1 MPFSQDPRL
10 LRGQLQTVFKFYT
23 IAITSSFV
31 LVLLNA
37 FALWSVIDKT
47 TVISWLLVATVIS
60 FVRYYLSSIF
70 RRDEEAFSHS
80 TWMSLHTL
88 LIFFSVTIWSY
99 ALSFMMPEDSLAH
112 QFLLIISIA
121 GLCSGASSTLALS
134 PFAYLL
140 FLAGCLVPMSI
151 RLYMM
156 ESNHSELLFGLCYI
170 YMYFMWLTCR
180 RNCETELQ
188 NLEKSLIL
196 GEKELALNEAHQR
209 VDLHIDRSPLGIIE
223 WDADL
228 KISRWNPAAAT
239 IFGYSSEEILGESFH
254 KLLAGD
260 DASYFLQIDHA
271 INSRSNTLKNLTH
284 SGDRIYCEWTSAAIR
299 LPDGQLLGYSSFV
312 RDITKRLER
321 DELTT
326 HQAYYDPVTDL
337 PSRYYFHDRLKQEIS
352 RTSRNRTYSAVF
364 FLDFDHF
371 KTINDSM
378 GHSMGDLLL
387 RQFAE
392 RLQNRLRQY
401 DTVARFGGD
410 EFVVLLEELD
420 VDYEKAQLQA
430 AQVARSL
437 QLLLKT
443 PFMLDETEYM
453 LTCSI
458 GITLF
463 NDNTASEDELLK
475 QADLA
480 LYQSKQTGR
489 NIYTFFEQEMSNQAF
504 RHLQLLNS
512 LRNAVSNNEMSL
524 VYQPKVDV
532 HSNKIM
538 GAEALLRWNNNEFGF
553 VSPAEFIPVLEGSS
567 LITLV
572 GQWVL
577 DNTFAQLKQWY
588 SQGKWR
594 EDMGLAINISP
605 KQLLDKSFV
614 EQVEVLLAK
623 HDIAA
628 SLIEFEITENVLVE
642 NTDRIATIL
651 TQLTNLGISFSIDDF
666 GTGYS
671 SLAYLKKLPIEVLK
685 IDKSFID
692 HCTTEGNDQ
701 AIVRSILSICTE
713 LGLTSVA
720 EGVEYQEQQQ
730 QLQAM
735 GCDLLQGYL
744 FSRPVLAEEFTDLL
758 GSEVGLVG

>member
-1 MPFSQDPRL
+1 MPLAQDPRL

-23 IAITSSFV
+23 IAITSSYV
-31 LVLLNA
+31 LVLLNG
-37 FALWSVIDKT
+37 FALWNVADKT
-47 TVISWLLVATVIS
+47 TVIVWLMVATVIS
-60 FVRYYLSSIF
+60 LVRYYLSSIF

-80 TWMSLHTL
+80 VWMFLHTL
-88 LIFFSVTIWSY
+88 ITLFSAVIWGY
-99 ALSFMMPEDSLAH
+99 ALMALMPDDSLAH
-112 QFLLIISIA
+112 QFLLIIAIA
-121 GLCSGASSTLALS
+121 GLCSGASSTLAFS
-134 PFAYLL
+134 PLAYFL
-140 FLAGCLVPMSI
+140 FLAACLMPMSV
-151 RLYMM
+151 RLYMI
-156 ESNHSELLFGLCYI
+156 ESNYSELLFSLCYI
-170 YMYFMWLTCR
+170 YMYFMWTTCR
-180 RNCETELQ
+180 RNSETALQ
-188 NLEKSLIL
+188 NLEKSFIL
-196 GEKELALNEAHQR
+196 NEKESALNEAHQR

-223 WDADL
+223 WDIDL
-228 KISRWNPAAAT
+228 KVSRWNPAAES
-239 IFGYSSEEILGESFH
+239 IFGYTSEQMLGESFST
-254 KLLAGD
+254 LLAGD
-260 DASYFLQIDHA
+260 DSDYFLKIDHA
-271 INSRSNTLKNLTH
+271 DSSRSRTLKNVTH
-284 SGDRIYCEWTSAAIR
+284 SGDKIYCEWTSATMR
-299 LPDGQLLGYSSFV
+299 LPDGELLGYSSFV

-321 DELTT
+321 DELIT

-337 PSRYYFHDRLKQEIS
+337 PNRHYFHDRLKQEIS
-352 RTSRNRTYSAVF
+352 RTSRNKTYSAVF
-364 FLDFDHF
+364 FVDFDHF
-371 KTINDSM
+371 KAINDSM
-378 GHSMGDLLL
+378 GHSMGDVLL

-420 VDYEKAQLQA
+420 LDYEKSQLQA

-437 QLLLKT
+437 QLLLQKPFVLDKT
-443 PFMLDETEYM
+443 DYQ

-463 NDNTASEDELLK
+463 NDSSASEDELLK

-480 LYQSKQTGR
+480 LYQSKEKGR
-489 NIYTFFEQEMSNQAF
+489 NLYTFFEQEMSQQAS

-512 LRNAVSNNEMSL
+512 LRGAVSNNEMSL
-524 VYQPKVDV
+524 VYQPKVDM

-538 GAEALLRWNNNEFGF
+538 GAEALLRWNNNDFGF

-567 LITLV
+567 LISQV
-572 GQWVL
+572 GHWVL
-577 DNTFAQLKQWY
+577 DQAFSQLKYWY
-588 SQGKWR
+588 SAGQWR

-623 HDIAA
+623 HDIPA
-628 SLIEFEITENVLVE
+628 SLVEFEITENVLVE
-642 NTDRIATIL
+642 NTERITQVL
-651 TQLTNLGISFSIDDF
+651 LQLTELGISFSIDDF

-701 AIVRSILSICTE
+701 AIVRSILSICNE

-720 EGVEYQEQQQ
+720 EGVEYQEQQH
-730 QLQAM
+730 QLQDM

-744 FSRPVLAEEFTDLL
+744 FSRPVPADEFEMLL
-758 GSEVGLVG
+758 K

>member
-1 MPFSQDPRL
+1 MPLPQDPRL
-10 LRGQLQTVFKFYT
+10 LRGQLQTVFKFYF
-23 IAITSSFV
+23 IAITSSYV
-31 LVLLNA
+31 LVLLNG
-37 FALWSVIDKT
+37 FALWNVANKT
-47 TVISWLLVATVIS
+47 TVFIWLLVATVVS
-60 FVRYYLSSIF
+60 LVRYYLSSIF

-88 LIFFSVTIWSY
+88 MTLLSAIIWGY
-99 ALSFMMPEDSLAH
+99 ALLELMPDDSLAH
-112 QFLLIISIA
+112 QFLMIIAIA
-121 GLCSGASSTLALS
+121 GLCSGASSTLAFS
-134 PFAYLL
+134 PLAYLL
-140 FLAGCLVPMSI
+140 FLAACLIPMSI
-151 RLYMM
+151 RLYMI
-156 ESNHSELLFGLCYI
+156 ESNYSGLLFSLCYI
-170 YMYFMWLTCR
+170 YMYFMWTTCR
-180 RNCETELQ
+180 RNSETALQ
-188 NLEKSLIL
+188 NLEKSFIL
-196 GEKELALNEAHQR
+196 DEKELALNQAHQR

-228 KISRWNPAAAT
+228 KVSRWNPAAEN
-239 IFGYSSEEILGESFH
+239 IFGYSSEEMLGKSFRT
-254 KLLAGD
+254 LSVGD
-260 DASYFLQIDHA
+260 DSDYFLQIDHA
-271 INSRSNTLKNLTH
+271 DSSRSKTLKNIT
-284 SGDRIYCEWTSAAIR
+284 STQDRIYCEWTSATMR
-299 LPDGQLLGYSSFV
+299 LPDGKLLGYSSFV

-321 DELTT
+321 DELIT

-337 PSRYYFHDRLKQEIS
+337 PNRHYFHDRLKQEIS
-352 RTSRNRTYSAVF
+352 RTSRNKTYSAVF
-364 FLDFDHF
+364 FVDFDHF

-392 RLQNRLRQY
+392 RLQKRLRQY

-420 VDYEKAQLQA
+420 LDYEKSQLQA

-437 QLLLKT
+437 QLLLQN
-443 PFMLDETEYM
+443 PFVLDKTEYL

-463 NDNTASEDELLK
+463 NDASVSEDELLK

-480 LYQSKQTGR
+480 LYQSKQKGR
-489 NIYTFFEQEMSNQAF
+489 NLYTFFEVEMSNQAS

-512 LRNAVSNNEMSL
+512 LRSAISNNEMSL
-524 VYQPKVDV
+524 VYQPKVDM
-532 HSNKIM
+532 HSNQVM
-538 GAEALLRWNNNEFGF
+538 GAEALLRWNNSEFGF

-567 LITLV
+567 LISQV
-572 GQWVL
+572 GHWVL
-577 DNTFAQLKQWY
+577 DHSFAQLKQWY
-588 SQGKWR
+588 STGRWR

-623 HDIAA
+623 HDLSA

-642 NTDRIATIL
+642 NTDKISTIL
-651 TQLTNLGISFSIDDF
+651 TQLTDLGISFSIDDF

-701 AIVRSILSICTE
+701 AIVRSILSICNE

-720 EGVEYQEQQQ
+720 EGVEYQEQQL
-730 QLQAM
+730 QLQQM

-744 FSRPVLAEEFTDLL
+744 FSRPVPAEEFTELL
-758 GSEVGLVG
+758 D

>member
-1 MPFSQDPRL
+1 MPLSQDPRM
-10 LRGQLQTVFKFYT
+10 LRGQLQTVFKFYI
-23 IAITSSFV
+23 IAITSSYV
-31 LVLLNA
+31 LVLLNG
-37 FALWSVIDKT
+37 FALWGVADKT
-47 TVISWLLVATVIS
+47 AVIVWLLAATVIS
-60 FVRYYLSSIF
+60 FVRYYLCSIF
-70 RRDEEAFSHS
+70 RRDEEAFSHNV
-80 TWMSLHTL
+80 WMNLHTL
-88 LIFFSVTIWSY
+88 ITLLSAVIWGY
-99 ALSFMMPEDSLAH
+99 ALLDLMPDDSLAH
-112 QFLLIISIA
+112 QFLLIIAIA
-121 GLCSGASSTLALS
+121 GLCSGASSTLAFS
-134 PFAYLL
+134 PLAFLL
-140 FLAGCLVPMSI
+140 FLAACLIPMSI
-151 RLYMM
+151 RLYMI
-156 ESNHSELLFGLCYI
+156 ESNYSELLFSLCYI
-170 YMYFMWLTCR
+170 YMYFMWTTCR
-180 RNCETELQ
+180 RNTETALE
-188 NLEKSLIL
+188 NLEKSFIL
-196 GEKELALNEAHQR
+196 DEKESALNQAHQR

-228 KISRWNPAAAT
+228 RVSRWNPAAES
-239 IFGYSSEEILGESFH
+239 IFGYSSEEMLGESFS

-260 DASYFLQIDHA
+260 DSSYFLQIDHA
-271 INSRSNTLKNLTH
+271 DSARSETLKNVTR
-284 SGDRIYCEWTSAAIR
+284 SEDRIYCEWTSATMR
-299 LPDGQLLGYSSFV
+299 LADGQLLGYSSFV

-321 DELTT
+321 DELIT

-337 PSRYYFHDRLKQEIS
+337 PNRHYFHDRLKQEIS
-352 RTSRNRTYSAVF
+352 RTSRNETYSAVF
-364 FLDFDHF
+364 FVDFDHF

-420 VDYEKAQLQA
+420 LDYEKSQLQA

-437 QLLLKT
+437 QLLLQK
-443 PFMLDETEYM
+443 PFVLDETDYL

-463 NDNTASEDELLK
+463 NDDSASEDELLK

-480 LYQSKQTGR
+480 LYQSKQKGR
-489 NIYTFFEQEMSNQAF
+489 NLYTFFEQEMSNQAS

-512 LRNAVSNNEMSL
+512 LRNAVTNDEMSL
-524 VYQPKVDV
+524 VYQPKVDM
-532 HSNKIM
+532 HTNTIM

-567 LITLV
+567 LISQV
-572 GQWVL
+572 GHWVL
-577 DNTFAQLKQWY
+577 DHSFAQLQQWY
-588 SQGKWR
+588 SSGQWR

-642 NTDRIATIL
+642 NTDKIATIL
-651 TQLTNLGISFSIDDF
+651 TQLTDLGISFSIDDF

-730 QLQAM
+730 QLQNM

-744 FSRPVLAEEFTDLL
+744 FSRPVPPEEFTELL
-758 GSEVGLVG
+758 TP